1 MRVFCPQLVERAKG
15 ASLVRV
21 IWRAARGDIYIRY
34 DTMNSQRVAG
44 VGCSKVSRRNV
55 QETPH
60 KKRTWLKRASGVR
73 PRLAAARCR
82 SQNT

>member
-34 DTMNSQRVAG
+34 DSTTECIRDPQLDKNRVTI
-44 VGCSKVSRRNV
+44 SS
-55 QETPH
+55 ET
-60 KKRTWLKRASGVR
+60 TVV
-73 PRLAAARCR
+73 LAAVGEGWRW
-82 SQNT
+82 